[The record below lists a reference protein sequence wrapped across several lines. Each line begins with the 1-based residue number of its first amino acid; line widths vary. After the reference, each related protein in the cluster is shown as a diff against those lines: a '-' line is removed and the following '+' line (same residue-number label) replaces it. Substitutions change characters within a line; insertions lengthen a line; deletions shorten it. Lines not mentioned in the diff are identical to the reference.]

1 MISNKLLESGEIA
14 AYILSSTLESGSFMS
29 GDLFIHFAPVTDASV
44 VCRNGDIRLV
54 GGTSNLEGRVEV
66 CEEDEWGTVCDDQW
80 ELAPDANVACGQLGF
95 RQSGQVI

>member
-1 MISNKLLESGEIA
+1 
-14 AYILSSTLESGSFMS
+14 MS

-66 CEEDEWGTVCDDQW
+66 CEEDEWGTVCDDSW
-80 ELAPDANVACGQLGF
+80 GTADANVACGQLGF
-95 RQSGQVI
+95 RPSGQEHASPSDSYYYI